1 MNNVLEYKGY
11 WSKVEFDSE
20 SLILHGKVEG
30 INDLVTFESDSTER
44 IEEEFRNAVDDYIL
58 FCNEVGKDP
67 EKPYKGIF
75 NVRIDPL
82 LHRQLSMQA
91 MKEGITLNAAVENAI
106 RNALH
111 A

>member
-30 INDLVTFESDSTER
+30 INDLVTFESDSTEK
-44 IEEEFRNAVDDYIL
+44 IEEEFHNAVDDYIL

-75 NVRIDPL
+75 NVRIDPI

-106 RNALH
+106 RSALH

>member
-30 INDLVTFESDSTER
+30 INDLVTFESDSTEK

-75 NVRIDPL
+75 NVRIDPI